1 MNNTESMQNL
11 ENIIQT
17 VLLNDEEFS
26 CLEHFLDVKADVI
39 VVEGKKAFNDLIFCF
54 DRKDKETFLDT
65 IPDYVRF
72 VKNNDNQFICK
83 AKDDIMKG

>member
-1 MNNTESMQNL
+1 MNNTESMQSQ

-17 VLLNDEEFS
+17 VLLNNEEFS

-54 DRKDKETFLDT
+54 DRKDKETFLDNL
-65 IPDYVRF
+65 PDYVRF
-72 VKNNDNQFICK
+72 TRQ
-83 AKDDIMKG
+83 

>member
-1 MNNTESMQNL
+1 MNNTELVQNQG
-11 ENIIQT
+11 NIIQT

-54 DRKDKETFLDT
+54 DRKDKEIFLDSL
-65 IPDYVRF
+65 PDYVRF
-72 VKNNDNQFICK
+72 TRQ
-83 AKDDIMKG
+83 

>member
-1 MNNTESMQNL
+1 
-11 ENIIQT
+11 

-54 DRKDKETFLDT
+54 DRKDKETFLDSL
-65 IPDYVRF
+65 PDYVRF
-72 VKNNDNQFICK
+72 TRQ
-83 AKDDIMKG
+83 